1 MNYKP
6 THTLVQMGIEMILSP
21 INKMPF
27 TNRIPLE
34 KQSTSLVPI
43 DKLAGEY
50 IRLSFEPCCIACF
63 QTVND

>member
-6 THTLVQMGIEMILSP
+6 THTLVQMGIEIVLSP
-21 INKMPF
+21 NNKI
-27 TNRIPLE
+27 RIPME
-34 KQSTSLVPI
+34 KPPISLVPI

-50 IRLSFEPCCIACF
+50 SRLSFEPGCIACF